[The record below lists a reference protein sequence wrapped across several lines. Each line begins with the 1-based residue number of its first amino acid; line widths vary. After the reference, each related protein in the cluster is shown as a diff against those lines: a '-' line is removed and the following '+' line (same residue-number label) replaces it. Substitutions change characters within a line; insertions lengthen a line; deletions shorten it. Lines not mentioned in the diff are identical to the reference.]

1 MSISDVREVIGKL
14 NLLLYISPFVG
25 QLREHNVEFADHN
38 KPLIFAHR
46 GAHAVE
52 PENSLEA
59 FQLALE
65 MGCDGIELD
74 VRLTANEEFVV
85 FHDRRLKRMTGD
97 RNRVDKVSSQYLEQ
111 LNLNGDPEAKIPSL
125 EEVLELIRD
134 RAWLNLEIK
143 PRLFHKNGALNR
155 LIGVL
160 RNFGL
165 KETVIVSS
173 FNFKILKEFHQL
185 APEYHLGFIYRHR
198 IYAAFIDTTI
208 LSSLHPHHHLVNAQY
223 LENAWRK
230 GLNVLAWTV
239 DKEKTIRRMISLGVD
254 GIITDNPELA
264 LELKRSLRPERTPV
278 HTE

>member
-1 MSISDVREVIGKL
+1 MKS
-14 NLLLYISPFVG
+14 G
-25 QLREHNVEFADHN
+25 QEHTVEFSAKN

-97 RNRVDKVSSQYLEQ
+97 RNRVDKVSSHYLEN
-111 LNLNGDPEAKIPSL
+111 LSLNGDPEVKIPTL
-125 EEVLELIRD
+125 EAVLELVGD

-143 PRLFHKNGALNR
+143 PRLFHKNGALNK

-160 RNFGL
+160 RQFGL
-165 KETVIVSS
+165 KDNVIISS
-173 FNFKILKEFHQL
+173 FNYKILREFHQL
-185 APEYHLGFIYRHR
+185 APDYHLGFIYRHR
-198 IYAAFIDTTI
+198 IYAAFIDTRI
-208 LSSLHPHHHLVNAQY
+208 LTSLHPHHHLVNARY
-223 LENAWRK
+223 LESAWKR
-230 GLNVLAWTV
+230 GLKVLTWTV
-239 DKEKTIRRMISLGVD
+239 DKEKTIRKMIALGVD
-254 GIITDNPELA
+254 AIITDNPETA
-264 LELKRSLRPERTPV
+264 LEIKKSMKPHQIPV